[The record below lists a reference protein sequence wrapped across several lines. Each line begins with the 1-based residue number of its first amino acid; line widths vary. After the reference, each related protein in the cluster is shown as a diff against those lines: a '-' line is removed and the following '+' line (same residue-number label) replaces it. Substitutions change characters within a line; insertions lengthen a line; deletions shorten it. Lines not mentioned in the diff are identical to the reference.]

1 MDCQFYRDQQQATPG
16 DLLDRPHSSPTD
28 ANWGWRWE
36 LGDGG
41 WEWDLTSP
49 PGGSDASPSLTNSA
63 LKCKLHKD
71 RIFVG
76 PITPEPPVLAY
87 YRHPSHLQALNKY
100 F

>member
-1 MDCQFYRDQQQATPG
+1 MNGLLVLQRPAASNTWGPAGQAPQQPY
-16 DLLDRPHSSPTD
+16 
-28 ANWGWRWE
+28 WCK
-36 LGDGG
+36 LGVEVGVGG

-49 PGGSDASPSLTNSA
+49 PGGSDASPSLTTSA
-63 LKCKLHKD
+63 LKCKLHED

-76 PITPEPPVLAY
+76 PITPEPPGLAY